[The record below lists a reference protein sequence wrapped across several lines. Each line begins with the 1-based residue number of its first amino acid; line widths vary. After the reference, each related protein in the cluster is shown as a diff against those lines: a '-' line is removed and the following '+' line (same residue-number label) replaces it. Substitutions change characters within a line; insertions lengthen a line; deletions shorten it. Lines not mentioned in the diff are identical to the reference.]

1 MSTWNL
7 ASVLLQERRDVERPK
22 AKGEVAA
29 GRGAQMGS
37 RWAGAGAV
45 MGRQALLQGLA
56 LGGRRGG
63 LLLTWHVLG
72 PHARRGGGSLDGRA
86 H

>member
-63 LLLTWHVLG
+63 GCYLPGMCWAPMPAGEVGL
-72 PHARRGGGSLDGRA
+72 
-86 H
+86 

>member
-1 MSTWNL
+1 
-7 ASVLLQERRDVERPK
+7 
-22 AKGEVAA
+22 
-29 GRGAQMGS
+29 MGS

-63 LLLTWHVLG
+63 VCYLPGMCWAPMPAGEVGL
-72 PHARRGGGSLDGRA
+72 
-86 H
+86 